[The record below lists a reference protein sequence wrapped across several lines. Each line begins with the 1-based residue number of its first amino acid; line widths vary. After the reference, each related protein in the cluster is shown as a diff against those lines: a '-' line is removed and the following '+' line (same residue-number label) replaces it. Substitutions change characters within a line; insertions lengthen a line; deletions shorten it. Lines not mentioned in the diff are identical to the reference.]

1 MKTTILCLILILST
15 ASHRGHTTSINQQ
28 DEVIHAEH
36 NLLQEETS
44 VQETLLRSK
53 RHSHLSICSF
63 CCNCCKYKGCGWCCL
78 T

>member
-15 ASHRGHTTSINQQ
+15 ASHRGHTTSINQ